1 MKKFFSVFMI
11 AVCCMAL
18 AMPAQAQLIKFGVK
32 GGVNLSKLKLEGMK
46 DNSTGFFF
54 GPMAEITIPVIGLGV
69 DGALLYSQKGDKMEG
84 LDMKQSGLDIPVNLK
99 YSIGLGSMLGIY
111 VAAGPDFFFN
121 FKGDKNFEDGRKLES
136 KKAQV
141 GINVGAGVKLV
152 RHLQIVSTI
161 RFLAA
166 TRSPGRVPVRLSEQ
180 RIRPGRFPLLTC
192 SKDITGLSL
201 YGVADFDWQRRF
213 FTLSLPL
220 QWKSS

>member
-32 GGVNLSKLKLEGMK
+32 GGVNLSKLKFEGMK

-111 VAAGPDFFFN
+111 VAGF
-121 FKGDKNFEDGRKLES
+121 
-136 KKAQV
+136 
-141 GINVGAGVKLV
+141 
-152 RHLQIVSTI
+152 
-161 RFLAA
+161 
-166 TRSPGRVPVRLSEQ
+166 PGRNRLRERGTVSEVERLQ
-180 RIRPGRFPLLTC
+180 RSHRTPGL
-192 SKDITGLSL
+192 GL
-201 YGVADFDWQRRF
+201 YGTLCSVRRIHGIYGKRQDLCKF
-213 FTLSLPL
+213 QYRYRLHRRDHVRV
-220 QWKSS
+220 

>member
-1 MKKFFSVFMI
+1 M
-11 AVCCMAL
+11 
-18 AMPAQAQLIKFGVK
+18 
-32 GGVNLSKLKLEGMK
+32 SKLKFEGMK

-136 KKAQV
+136 KKTQV
-141 GINVGAGVKLV
+141 GINVGA
-152 RHLQIVSTI
+152 
-161 RFLAA
+161 
-166 TRSPGRVPVRLSEQ
+166 
-180 RIRPGRFPLLTC
+180 
-192 SKDITGLSL
+192 
-201 YGVADFDWQRRF
+201 DWFGICR
-213 FTLSLPL
+213 
-220 QWKSS
+220 

>member
-11 AVCCMAL
+11 AVCCMVL

-111 VAAGPDFFFN
+111 VAVVGSRSL
-121 FKGDKNFEDGRKLES
+121 DKKRTGYFAARLRSFSSSRILRRRIECGVTSTYSSPWMYSSASSSVKTF
-136 KKAQV
+136 
-141 GINVGAGVKLV
+141 GGAIDVLSSDPEARMFVSCLALV
-152 RHLQIVSTI
+152 TLTVMSFWRVC
-161 RFLAA
+161 
-166 TRSPGRVPVRLSEQ
+166 SP
-180 RIRPGRFPLLTC
+180 ITC
-192 SKDITGLSL
+192 PS
-201 YGVADFDWQRRF
+201 
-213 FTLSLPL
+213 
-220 QWKSS
+220 

>member
-99 YSIGLGSMLGIY
+99 YSIGLGSMLGILCS
-111 VAAGPDFFFN
+111 
-121 FKGDKNFEDGRKLES
+121 GRSGL
-136 KKAQV
+136 
-141 GINVGAGVKLV
+141 L
-152 RHLQIVSTI
+152 LQ
-161 RFLAA
+161 
-166 TRSPGRVPVRLSEQ
+166 
-180 RIRPGRFPLLTC
+180 
-192 SKDITGLSL
+192 
-201 YGVADFDWQRRF
+201 
-213 FTLSLPL
+213 L
-220 QWKSS
+220 QG

>member
-32 GGVNLSKLKLEGMK
+32 GGVNLSKLKFEGMK

-111 VAAGPDFFFN
+111 
-121 FKGDKNFEDGRKLES
+121 ER
-136 KKAQV
+136 
-141 GINVGAGVKLV
+141 
-152 RHLQIVSTI
+152 
-161 RFLAA
+161 
-166 TRSPGRVPVRLSEQ
+166 PVRTSSSTSRVI
-180 RIRPGRFPLLTC
+180 RILKMEESWKAR
-192 SKDITGLSL
+192 K
-201 YGVADFDWQRRF
+201 RRWV
-213 FTLSLPL
+213 SMWEPV
-220 QWKSS
+220 

>member
-32 GGVNLSKLKLEGMK
+32 GGVNLSKLKFEGMK

-111 VAAGPDFFFN
+111 VAAGPDFLSPL
-121 FKGDKNFEDGRKLES
+121 KL
-136 KKAQV
+136 KKKS
-141 GINVGAGVKLV
+141 GP
-152 RHLQIVSTI
+152 
-161 RFLAA
+161 AA
-166 TRSPGRVPVRLSEQ
+166 T
-180 RIRPGRFPLLTC
+180 
-192 SKDITGLSL
+192 
-201 YGVADFDWQRRF
+201 
-213 FTLSLPL
+213 
-220 QWKSS
+220 

>member
-32 GGVNLSKLKLEGMK
+32 GGVNLSKLKFEGMK

-111 VAAGPDFFFN
+111 VAAGPTSSSTSRVIRIL
-121 FKGDKNFEDGRKLES
+121 KMEESWKARK
-136 KKAQV
+136 
-141 GINVGAGVKLV
+141 
-152 RHLQIVSTI
+152 RRWVSMWE
-161 RFLAA
+161 
-166 TRSPGRVPVRLSEQ
+166 PV
-180 RIRPGRFPLLTC
+180 
-192 SKDITGLSL
+192 
-201 YGVADFDWQRRF
+201 
-213 FTLSLPL
+213 
-220 QWKSS
+220 

>member
-32 GGVNLSKLKLEGMK
+32 GGVNLSKLKFEGMK

-152 RHLQIVSTI
+152 RHLQIG
-161 RFLAA
+161 FN
-166 TRSPGRVPVRLSEQ
+166 
-180 RIRPGRFPLLTC
+180 
-192 SKDITGLSL
+192 
-201 YGVADFDWQRRF
+201 
-213 FTLSLPL
+213 
-220 QWKSS
+220 

>member
-32 GGVNLSKLKLEGMK
+32 GGVNLSKLKFEGMK

-111 VAAGPDFFFN
+111 VAAVRTSSSTSRVIRIL
-121 FKGDKNFEDGRKLES
+121 KMEESWKARK
-136 KKAQV
+136 
-141 GINVGAGVKLV
+141 
-152 RHLQIVSTI
+152 RRWVSMWE
-161 RFLAA
+161 
-166 TRSPGRVPVRLSEQ
+166 PV
-180 RIRPGRFPLLTC
+180 
-192 SKDITGLSL
+192 
-201 YGVADFDWQRRF
+201 
-213 FTLSLPL
+213 
-220 QWKSS
+220 

>member
-18 AMPAQAQLIKFGVK
+18 AMPAQAQLIKCGVK
-32 GGVNLSKLKLEGMK
+32 GGVNLSKLKFEGMK

-152 RHLQIVSTI
+152 RHLQIGFNYTI
-161 RFLAA
+161 PCGD
-166 TRSPGRVPVRLSEQ
+166 S
-180 RIRPGRFPLLTC
+180 
-192 SKDITGLSL
+192 
-201 YGVADFDWQRRF
+201 
-213 FTLSLPL
+213 FT
-220 QWKSS
+220 WKSASEAIGTKNKTWQISAAYLF

>member
-32 GGVNLSKLKLEGMK
+32 GGVNLSKLKFEGMK

-111 VAAGPDFFFN
+111 VAAGRTSSSTSRVIRIL
-121 FKGDKNFEDGRKLES
+121 KMEESWKARK
-136 KKAQV
+136 
-141 GINVGAGVKLV
+141 
-152 RHLQIVSTI
+152 RRWVSMWE
-161 RFLAA
+161 
-166 TRSPGRVPVRLSEQ
+166 PV
-180 RIRPGRFPLLTC
+180 
-192 SKDITGLSL
+192 
-201 YGVADFDWQRRF
+201 
-213 FTLSLPL
+213 
-220 QWKSS
+220 

>member
-32 GGVNLSKLKLEGMK
+32 GGVNLSKLKFEGMK

-99 YSIGLGSMLGIY
+99 
-111 VAAGPDFFFN
+111 
-121 FKGDKNFEDGRKLES
+121 
-136 KKAQV
+136 
-141 GINVGAGVKLV
+141 
-152 RHLQIVSTI
+152 
-161 RFLAA
+161 
-166 TRSPGRVPVRLSEQ
+166 
-180 RIRPGRFPLLTC
+180 
-192 SKDITGLSL
+192 
-201 YGVADFDWQRRF
+201 
-213 FTLSLPL
+213 
-220 QWKSS
+220 

>member
-84 LDMKQSGLDIPVNLK
+84 LDIKQSGLDIPVNLK

-152 RHLQIVSTI
+152 RHLQIGFNYTI
-161 RFLAA
+161 PCGD
-166 TRSPGRVPVRLSEQ
+166 S
-180 RIRPGRFPLLTC
+180 
-192 SKDITGLSL
+192 
-201 YGVADFDWQRRF
+201 
-213 FTLSLPL
+213 FT
-220 QWKSS
+220 WKSASEAIGTKNNPLAELI